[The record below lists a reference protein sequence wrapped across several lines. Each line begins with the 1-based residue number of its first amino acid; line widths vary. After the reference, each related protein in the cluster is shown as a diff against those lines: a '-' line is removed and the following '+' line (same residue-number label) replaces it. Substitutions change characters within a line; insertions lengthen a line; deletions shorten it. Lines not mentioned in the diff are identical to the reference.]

1 MASVTSNSPK
11 TLTVRETADALRAGR
26 LVVVPTETV
35 FGIASMASSGEA
47 VASLWAIGGEGAE
60 RQALAWHIESGSRL
74 LETLEGADRRLSP
87 VQRRLVDKLCPGPLL
102 LAIELD
108 AGEIESVR
116 SALGVGAGVLDED
129 GVLLV
134 RIVANPQTQRAI
146 GEAGV
151 PVIVRSIPGGGNAR
165 SVGEIA
171 RAVDRMGASDKV
183 VGVLES
189 DSRPLGKGS
198 TLVRFLRSGGYRV
211 DREGAYAERYID
223 KQIMRTIL
231 FVCTGNTCRSPMAAA
246 IARDLI
252 EREPLDLPTTVRS
265 AGAFTSGG
273 MPATP
278 EAVTAVESLGVDM
291 GSHQSSVL
299 TREMISQADEIY
311 GLTRS
316 HVEAIRAIDPNAG
329 DKVKL
334 LDPDGQDVTDPIG
347 QAQGV
352 YDETAKRLRELIQ
365 RRLDAMRSAGKG
377 GAGR

>member
-1 MASVTSNSPK
+1 MGSVTSNSPK
-11 TLTVRETADALRAGR
+11 TLTVREAADAVRADR

-35 FGIASMASSGEA
+35 FGIAAAASSKGA
-47 VASLWAIGGEGAE
+47 VDSLWSLGTESS
-60 RQALAWHIESGSRL
+60 RRALAWHIESGTRL
-74 LETLEGADRRLSP
+74 AETLEGAEHRLSA
-87 VQRRLVDKLCPGPLL
+87 VQRRLVEKLCPGPLL
-102 LAIELD
+102 LAIELGDD
-108 AGEIESVR
+108 AIERVR
-116 SALGVGAGVLDED
+116 SALGVEAGVLDDD

-146 GEAGV
+146 SEVGG

-165 SVGEIA
+165 TGDEIT
-171 RAVDRMGASDKV
+171 RAIDRMGAAHLV
-183 VGVLES
+183 AGVLES

-198 TLVRFLRSGGYRV
+198 TLVRFLTSGGYRV

-246 IARDLI
+246 IARELI
-252 EREPLDLPTTVRS
+252 AREPLELPTTVRS

-278 EAVTAVESLGVDM
+278 EAATAVESLGYTM
-291 GSHQSSVL
+291 GGHQSSVL
-299 TREMISQADEIY
+299 TREMIAQADEIY
-311 GLTRS
+311 GLTSS
-316 HVEAIRAIDPNAG
+316 HVDAIRAIDPNAG

-347 QAQGV
+347 QSQPV
-352 YDETAKRLRELIQ
+352 YDATAKRLRELIEK
-365 RRLDAMRSAGKG
+365 RLDAMRSAEKG
-377 GAGR
+377 GAAR